1 MLKELQK
8 PLRLS
13 FIGGGM
19 NSSIGKIHFMAS
31 QLDKNFSIESG
42 FFSRYKKTNIETQ
55 KQYNININR
64 IYNSLDKLLANEI
77 EKIDL
82 FVVLAP
88 TPNHYEILKKLILNN
103 VNIIVEKPILSNFYE
118 VKKLKRY
125 LKGFKKKIY
134 VVHNYIGYPA
144 IREIQQLIRRNK
156 FGKLLNFKLQMAQE
170 SFLRVQKKNKKLKYG
185 ENTITKYL
193 IYF

>member
-1 MLKELQK
+1 M
-8 PLRLS
+8 
-13 FIGGGM
+13 
-19 NSSIGKIHFMAS
+19 
-31 QLDKNFSIESG
+31 
-42 FFSRYKKTNIETQ
+42 
-55 KQYNININR
+55 
-64 IYNSLDKLLANEI
+64 ANEI

-118 VKKLKRY
+118 VKKLNRY
-125 LKGFKKKIY
+125 LKGFKKIY

-170 SFLRVQKKNKKLKYG
+170 SFLRVQKKR
-185 ENTITKYL
+185 TKS
-193 IYF
+193 